1 MFKKLIKD
9 TTNWTAKYI
18 KDYNTMVAYYEK
30 QLEEKNKIID
40 SLEKEIE
47 ILQSKSSKTLI
58 SDSDILKILELKKEG
73 KSYRVISKETGWSKA
88 TICRVINNKKELYY

>member
-9 TTNWTAKYI
+9 TTNWTAKHI

-40 SLEKEIE
+40 SLEK
-47 ILQSKSSKTLI
+47 
-58 SDSDILKILELKKEG
+58 
-73 KSYRVISKETGWSKA
+73 
-88 TICRVINNKKELYY
+88 

>member
-47 ILQSKSSKTLI
+47 ILQNKSSKTLI
-58 SDSDILKILELKKEG
+58 SDSDILTYNG
-73 KSYRVISKETGWSKA
+73 KFLFLTVGGGGCKPNR
-88 TICRVINNKKELYY
+88 